1 MLWYLIYQMTLIAVH
16 SVCAAGFML
25 LFRKRRRELFL
36 WAALVFCCQM
46 LDDGAVLTGGVI
58 PMLLYERVAGAANS
72 PAVTVLK
79 ELISICTFYFMRRVC
94 AQVCRER
101 VTRRESA
108 VWAVLGC
115 IVIAD
120 KCLPQRGS
128 LAALTVIFLIYTAE
142 YMFTFIRALI
152 LLQKRRGEA
161 PPEKYGPW
169 RCIFAVSLACYA
181 LGGVLNVLMMCGYP
195 VRNVFGDAL
204 WLGYSAA
211 AAVWLM
217 RETVRSGE
225 RDRQLDMLE
234 MRERYGLTERETEVM
249 RLIAD
254 GKSNPDVCAALHIAP
269 GTVKT
274 HTYNIYRKL
283 GVGSRAQLQALA
295 AQTRKM

>member
-1 MLWYLIYQMTLIAVH
+1 MLWYLIYQMLLIAVH
-16 SVCAAGFML
+16 SVCAAGLML

-36 WAALVFCCQM
+36 WAALVFCCQL

-79 ELISICTFYFMRRVC
+79 ELISICTFYFMRRLC
-94 AQVCRER
+94 AQVCAER
-101 VTRRESA
+101 VTGRESA
-108 VWAVLGC
+108 VWAALGC

-128 LAALTVIFLIYTAE
+128 LAALMVIFLIYTAE

-152 LLQKRRGEA
+152 LLKKRRGE
-161 PPEKYGPW
+161 EYGPW
-169 RCIFAVSLACYA
+169 RYVFAASLACYV
-181 LGGVLNVLMMCGYP
+181 LGGMLNVLMMCGYP

-204 WLGYSAA
+204 WLAYSAA
-211 AAVWLM
+211 AIVWLM
-217 RETVRSGE
+217 RESARSGE
-225 RDRQLDMLE
+225 RSRQLDMLE
-234 MRERYGLTERETEVM
+234 MRDRYGLTEREAEVM

-283 GVGSRAQLQALA
+283 GIGSRSQLQALA
-295 AQTRKM
+295 AEVWKM